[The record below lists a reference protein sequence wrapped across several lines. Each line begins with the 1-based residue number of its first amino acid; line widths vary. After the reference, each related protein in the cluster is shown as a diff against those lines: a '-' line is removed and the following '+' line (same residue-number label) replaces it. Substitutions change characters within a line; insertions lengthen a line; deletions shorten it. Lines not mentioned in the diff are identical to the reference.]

1 MLLSGLV
8 FLINKSERQFRGWLS
23 W

>member
-8 FLINKSERQFRGWLS
+8 FFINKSERQFRGWLS